1 MVSVS
6 YAQAV
11 RLLRGRPEFQQLL
24 ADAYLD
30 EDPGLACRRF
40 ETSAEFRETSR
51 LLGVAREDSPARR
64 LLDLGAGNGIASYAF
79 ASTGL
84 RVSAVEPDPSDEVGA
99 AALRRACAGAGLDVE
114 VHEAPAAQ
122 LPWASGTFDFVYAR
136 QVLHHAADL
145 EQMIREA
152 ARVLRRGG
160 RFLAVREPV
169 VDDDAQLREFLR
181 SHPLHS
187 LHGKEHAY
195 SLQRYLG
202 AIRGAGL
209 HLERVLGPWDSV
221 VNYAPFTAADLR
233 SRALRRARQR
243 FGALGEVIG
252 RTPPWRWLYRWRLKH
267 DRSPGRLF
275 AFLARKEED

>member
-1 MVSVS
+1 MASLS
-6 YAQAV
+6 YAEAV
-11 RLLRGRPEFQQLL
+11 RLLRDRGEFRQLL

-30 EDPGLACRRF
+30 EDAGVACRRF
-40 ETSAEFRETSR
+40 ETSAEFLETAR
-51 LLGVAREDSPARR
+51 LLGVVGEDSRARR

-79 ASTGL
+79 ARAGL

-99 AALRRACAGAGLDVE
+99 AALRRVCAGAGLDVE
-114 VHEAPAAQ
+114 VHEGPAEQ

-145 EQMIREA
+145 ERMIDEA

-160 RFLAVREPV
+160 RLLAVREHV
-169 VDDDAQLREFLR
+169 VDDDAQLQEFLR

-195 SLQRYLG
+195 PLQRYLG

-209 HLERVLGPWDSV
+209 HLERMMGPWDSV
-221 VNYAPFTAADLR
+221 VNYAPFTVADLH
-233 SRALRRARQR
+233 SRALQRARQR
-243 FGALGEVIG
+243 FGGLGDVLG
-252 RTPPWRWLYRWRLKH
+252 RTRPWRWLYRWRLQH

-275 AFLARKEED
+275 AFLARKERD